1 MKEKL
6 YLEQEN
12 GIGKTLCLILF
23 ALFLALV
30 LLVFSGMFFL
40 SLAYFIKFGFTEH
53 SLDKI
58 YGFWGDFFSNPLIL
72 YKSYYKYF
80 ANFKFSLV
88 GVVPLFGPLLVI
100 GVTIWAY
107 LKTPNSFRLWYRL
120 KQHFAKPQD
129 VEKMHILDG
138 CFGVLGRYHNQLI
151 RPENPMSTF
160 VWGGEGLGKSSC
172 VSLPTA
178 LDSDEACLAVMDSSG
193 ALAKYSS
200 GYRSKLGDVFYFNWA
215 LTDVPEKG
223 EYWPRWNPVSSLEM
237 PERGENRVT
246 YIKTLVQCLFP
257 DEKRNYWEVSSQTAM
272 EGLLLFFASKI
283 EQAMAN
289 DYFLSELL
297 EKGKIAKADRE
308 LLESYYLC
316 MKPDVAEE
324 ALKNLHDGTLNVD
337 NYLPIGSW
345 ENVPELWR
353 GKEFCLPMFADC
365 LMLRYFAITQEDQ
378 EKAAVGGF
386 KIMLGEFIK
395 EARLFGYDARAVQIM
410 QQLYYL
416 TRRQR
421 RIIFT
426 MMLSPLMVFRKSNI
440 RERTS
445 LSDFTLAQMRGTR
458 HDEQW
463 RVTTVYS
470 VADAVKS
477 SAVMSRFLF
486 DMLIAHYTKHKKSE
500 GHFPICF
507 VLDDF
512 ERLPKLSMLTEGL
525 TKAKSAHLSFMMLTD
540 GLHMV
545 EKRYGVEELEDIIS
559 NSSIKLMMADNAKR
573 MSEHFNKLAVFG
585 TKSVQIPAVDA
596 GGFSLVKK
604 GLADANYY
612 RRIAKDLMHHPRSVK
627 FDKEHYLL
635 LVEGFYHLPVNIRAA
650 NFLRDDKL
658 RSRAACSVGYMLKQ
672 EIVEQRNL
680 QDVEVPELLD
690 VVRKSGINVETE
702 DDIDAYLED
711 KYDEVAEVLDS
722 DSDIQTVW
730 AEEVSSR
737 WNYTTDKNQE
747 DENLRQKND
756 DWWMDE
762 DAFKLKEQT
771 NMNPFKN
778 N

>member
-1 MKEKL
+1 
-6 YLEQEN
+6 
-12 GIGKTLCLILF
+12 
-23 ALFLALV
+23 
-30 LLVFSGMFFL
+30 
-40 SLAYFIKFGFTEH
+40 
-53 SLDKI
+53 
-58 YGFWGDFFSNPLIL
+58 
-72 YKSYYKYF
+72 
-80 ANFKFSLV
+80 
-88 GVVPLFGPLLVI
+88 
-100 GVTIWAY
+100 
-107 LKTPNSFRLWYRL
+107 
-120 KQHFAKPQD
+120 
-129 VEKMHILDG
+129 
-138 CFGVLGRYHNQLI
+138 
-151 RPENPMSTF
+151 
-160 VWGGEGLGKSSC
+160 
-172 VSLPTA
+172 
-178 LDSDEACLAVMDSSG
+178 
-193 ALAKYSS
+193 
-200 GYRSKLGDVFYFNWA
+200 
-215 LTDVPEKG
+215 
-223 EYWPRWNPVSSLEM
+223 
-237 PERGENRVT
+237 
-246 YIKTLVQCLFP
+246 
-257 DEKRNYWEVSSQTAM
+257 
-272 EGLLLFFASKI
+272 
-283 EQAMAN
+283 
-289 DYFLSELL
+289 
-297 EKGKIAKADRE
+297 
-308 LLESYYLC
+308 
-316 MKPDVAEE
+316 MKPDVAAE
-324 ALKNLHDGTLNVD
+324 ALKNLRDGTLTLD

-386 KIMLGEFIK
+386 KIMLGEFIR
-395 EARLFGYDARAVQIM
+395 EARLFGYDKRAVMIM

-445 LSDFTLAQMRGTR
+445 LSDFTLAQMRGV
-458 HDEQW
+458 HYDEQW
-463 RVTTVYS
+463 HVTTVYS
-470 VADAVKS
+470 VADAVKTS
-477 SAVMSRFLF
+477 SVMSRFLF
-486 DMLIAHYTKHKKSE
+486 DMLIAYHLSHKKGE
-500 GHFPICF
+500 GHFPISF

-525 TKAKSAHLSFMMLTD
+525 TKAKSENLSFMMLTD

-573 MSEHFNKLAVFG
+573 MSEHFNKLAVYG

-596 GGFSLVKK
+596 GGFALVKK

-612 RRIAKDLMHHPRSVK
+612 HRIAKDLMHHPRSVK

-672 EIVEQRNL
+672 EIVAQRNL
-680 QDVEVPELLD
+680 QDVEVPDLLD

-711 KYDEVAEVLDS
+711 KYDEVAEVLDA

-737 WNYTTDKNQE
+737 WNYSSNQNQVE
-747 DENLRQKND
+747 ENLRQKSD

-762 DAFKLKEQT
+762 DAFKLKEQP

>member
-1 MKEKL
+1 MRKKL
-6 YLEQEN
+6 YLEKDYSWRKN
-12 GIGKTLCLILF
+12 LFFILSAF
-23 ALFLALV
+23 VWAVVFLFLA
-30 LLVFSGMFFL
+30 GMFFW
-40 SLAYFIKFGFTEH
+40 SLDYFVENGFTQNSYENI
-53 SLDKI
+53 SA
-58 YGFWGDFFSNPLIL
+58 FWKDCWKNPLIL
-72 YKSYYKYF
+72 CESYYKYF
-80 ANFKFSLV
+80 ANFRLASVRFI
-88 GVVPLFGPLLVI
+88 PLLGPLLVI

-107 LKTPNSFRLWYRL
+107 LKTPNSFRLWYYL
-120 KQHFAKPQD
+120 KQHFAKLQD
-129 VEKMHILDG
+129 VEKMAILEG
-138 CFGVLGRYHNQLI
+138 KFGVLGKYHNQLI
-151 RPENPMSTF
+151 RPQSTMSTF

-172 VSLPTA
+172 VSLPTV

-215 LTDVPEKG
+215 LRDEPEKG
-223 EYWPRWNPVSSLEM
+223 EYWPRWNPVSSSEM
-237 PERGENRVT
+237 PERGENRIN
-246 YIKTLVQCLFP
+246 YIKILVQCLFP
-257 DEKRNYWEVSSQTAM
+257 DEKRNYWEISSQTAM
-272 EGLLLFFASKI
+272 EGLLLFFTSKI

-297 EKGKIAKADRE
+297 EKGKIAKTDRE

-316 MKPDVAEE
+316 MKPEVAGQ
-324 ALKNLHDGTLNVD
+324 ALRDLREGTLTLE
-337 NYLPIGSW
+337 NYLPVGSW

-365 LMLRYFAITQEDQ
+365 LMLRYFEITQENQ

-395 EARLFGYDARAVQIM
+395 EARLFGYDSRAIQIM

-445 LSDFTLAQMRGTR
+445 LSDFTLAQMRGIR

-477 SAVMSRFLF
+477 SSVMSRFLF
-486 DMLIAHYTKHKKSE
+486 DMLIAYHLKHKKGE
-500 GHFPICF
+500 GYFPISF

-525 TKAKSAHLSFMMLTD
+525 TKAKSKNLSFMMLTD

-545 EKRYGVEELEDIIS
+545 EKRYGLEELEDIIS

-573 MSEHFNKLAVFG
+573 MSEHFNKLALFG
-585 TKSVQIPAVDA
+585 TKSVQIPAI
-596 GGFSLVKK
+596 GGGAFSLVKK

-612 RRIAKDLMHHPRSVK
+612 HRIAQDLMKHPRSVK

-658 RSRAACSVGYMLKQ
+658 KSRAICNASFLLNEKI
-672 EIVEQRNL
+672 EAQRNL

-690 VVRKSGINVETE
+690 VVRKNGINVETE

-711 KYDEVAEVLDS
+711 KYDEVAEVLDAN
-722 DSDIQTVW
+722 SDIQTVW

-737 WNYTTDKNQE
+737 WNYTMDKNQK
-747 DENLRQKND
+747 DENLRPKND
-756 DWWMDE
+756 DWWLDE

>member
-1 MKEKL
+1 MKGKL
-6 YLEQEN
+6 YLEKEN
-12 GIGKTLCLILF
+12 SFFKNVCFVFLSF
-23 ALFLALV
+23 FLAG
-30 LLVFSGMFFL
+30 LLLAVAGMFFL
-40 SLAYFIKFGFTEH
+40 NLAYFIKHDFSEK
-53 SLDKI
+53 SLENIKI
-58 YGFWGDFFSNPLIL
+58 FWGDFLANPLIL
-72 YKSYYKYF
+72 CETYYDYF
-80 ANFKFSLV
+80 VHFKLSFV
-88 GVVPLFGPLLVI
+88 DVIPLFGPLLVI

-107 LKTPNSFRLWYRL
+107 LKTPNSFRLWYCL
-120 KQHFAKPQD
+120 KQHFAKPKD
-129 VEKMHILDG
+129 VEKMAILDG
-138 CFGVLGRYHNQLI
+138 KFGVLGKYHSQLI
-151 RPENPMSTF
+151 RPQKPMSTF

-172 VSLPTA
+172 VSLPTV

-193 ALAKYSS
+193 ALARYSS

-215 LTDVPEKG
+215 LCDEPEKG

-237 PERGENRVT
+237 PERGVNRVK
-246 YIKTLVQCLFP
+246 YIKMLVNCLFP
-257 DEKRNYWEVSSQTAM
+257 QNKKNYWEVSSQTAM

-297 EKGKIAKADRE
+297 EKGKITKSDRE

-316 MKPDVAEE
+316 MNRDVAEQ
-324 ALKNLHDGTLNVD
+324 ALKDLREGKLTLE
-337 NYLPIGSW
+337 NYLPVGSW

-395 EARLFGYDARAVQIM
+395 EARLFGYDARAIQIM

-445 LSDFTLAQMRGTR
+445 LSDFTLAQMRGR
-458 HDEQW
+458 KHDEQW

-477 SAVMSRFLF
+477 SSVMSRFLF
-486 DMLIAHYTKHKKSE
+486 DMLIAYHLTLKKSDE
-500 GHFPICF
+500 HFPISF

-512 ERLPKLSMLTEGL
+512 ERLPKLSMLTDGL
-525 TKAKSAHLSFMMLTD
+525 TKAKTKNMSFMMLTD

-545 EKRYGVEELEDIIS
+545 EKRYGLEELEDIIS

-596 GGFSLVKK
+596 GAFALVKK

-612 RRIAKDLMHHPRSVK
+612 HRIAKDLMHHPRSVK

-658 RSRAACSVGYMLKQ
+658 KSRAACSVGYMLNQDVVAK
-672 EIVEQRNL
+672 RNL
-680 QDVEVPELLD
+680 QDVEVPELLE
-690 VVRKSGINVETE
+690 VVRKNGINVETE
-702 DDIDAYLED
+702 EDIDVYLED
-711 KYDEVAEVLDS
+711 KYDEVAEVLDAN
-722 DSDIQTVW
+722 SDIQTVW

-737 WNYTTDKNQE
+737 WNYAEGKNKE

-771 NMNPFKN
+771 NINPFKN

>member
-6 YLEQEN
+6 YLEQEYSWKKSFLLMLLT
-12 GIGKTLCLILF
+12 I
-23 ALFLALV
+23 FLAL
-30 LLVFSGMFFL
+30 FFL
-40 SLAYFIKFGFTEH
+40 FLSGVLFLCLAFLLEQG
-53 SLDKI
+53 
-58 YGFWGDFFSNPLIL
+58 
-72 YKSYYKYF
+72 
-80 ANFKFSLV
+80 FSLKSFEKIQKFWLSSEYPFDV
-88 GVVPLFGPLLVI
+88 WRGYKKWWDNFQFSFVSVIPLFGPLSVILVT
-100 GVTIWAY
+100 VWAY

-129 VEKMHILDG
+129 VEKMGILEG
-138 CFGVLGRYHNQLI
+138 NFGVLGKYHNQLI
-151 RPENPMSTF
+151 RPEKPMSAF

-172 VSLPTA
+172 VSLPTV

-200 GYRSKLGDVFYFNWA
+200 GYRSKLGEVFYFNWA

-223 EYWPRWNPVSSLEM
+223 EFWPRWNPVSSQEL
-237 PERGENRVT
+237 PERGENRVK
-246 YIKTLVQCLFP
+246 YIKMLIKCLFP
-257 DEKRNYWEVSSQTAM
+257 EEKRNYWEISSQTAM
-272 EGLLLFFASKI
+272 EGLLLFFAAKI

-297 EKGKIAKADRE
+297 EKGKIAKPDRE

-316 MKPDVAEE
+316 MKTDLAED
-324 ALKNLHDGTLNVD
+324 ALQNLRNGTLNLD

-365 LMLRYFAITQEDQ
+365 LMLRYFSITQEDE

-386 KIMLGEFIK
+386 KIMLGEFIR
-395 EARLFGYDARAVQIM
+395 EARLFGYDSRAIQIM

-440 RERTS
+440 RSRTS
-445 LSDFTLAQMRGTR
+445 LSDFTLAQMRGIKS
-458 HDEQW
+458 DDGW

-477 SAVMSRFLF
+477 SSVMSRFLF
-486 DMLIAHYTKHKKSE
+486 DMLIAYHLNHKKND
-500 GHFPICF
+500 GPFPISF

-512 ERLPKLSMLTEGL
+512 ERLPKLSMLTKGL
-525 TKAKSAHLSFMMLTD
+525 VKAKSENLSFMMLTD

-545 EKRYGVEELEDIIS
+545 EKRYGLEELEDIIS
-559 NSSIKLMMADNAKR
+559 NSAIKLMMADNAKR

-596 GGFSLVKK
+596 GAFALVKK

-612 RRIAKDLMHHPRSVK
+612 HRIAKDLMHHPRSVK

-650 NFLRDDKL
+650 NFLRDNKL
-658 RSRAACSVGYMLKQ
+658 KSRAACSVGYILD
-672 EIVEQRNL
+672 EDIVAHRNL
-680 QDVEVPELLD
+680 QDVDVPELVD
-690 VVRKSGINVETE
+690 VVRKGGINVESE
-702 DDIDAYLED
+702 EDIDAYLED
-711 KYDEVAEVLDS
+711 KYDEVAEVLDA
-722 DSDIQTVW
+722 DSDIQSVW
-730 AEEVSSR
+730 ADEVSSR
-737 WNYTTDKNQE
+737 WNYTPNPNQE
-747 DENLRQKND
+747 EENLRQKSD

-762 DAFKLKEQT
+762 DAFKLKEQP

>member
-6 YLEQEN
+6 YLEKDNDWVKNLFFILSAFVLAFILLFLSCIFFWSLDYFFEN
-12 GIGKTLCLILF
+12 G
-23 ALFLALV
+23 
-30 LLVFSGMFFL
+30 
-40 SLAYFIKFGFTEH
+40 FTQKSYE
-53 SLDKI
+53 KI
-58 YGFWGDFFSNPLIL
+58 SGFWKDCWVNPLIL
-72 YKSYYKYF
+72 YESYYKYF
-80 ANFKFSLV
+80 ANFSFLKIQI
-88 GVVPLFGPLLVI
+88 VPLLGPLLFI
-100 GVTIWAY
+100 IVTVWAY
-107 LKTPNSFRLWYRL
+107 LKTPNSFCLWYRL
-120 KQHFAKPQD
+120 KQHFAKHED
-129 VEKMHILDG
+129 VEKMGIFDG
-138 CFGVLGRYHNQLI
+138 KFGVLGKYHNQLI
-151 RPENPMSTF
+151 RLQVPMSAF

-172 VSLPTA
+172 VSLPTV

-200 GYRSKLGDVFYFNWA
+200 GYRSKLGRVFYFNWA
-215 LTDVPEKG
+215 LTDAPEKG
-223 EYWPRWNPVSSLEM
+223 EFWPRWNPVSSQEL
-237 PERGENRVT
+237 PKRGANRIK
-246 YIKTLVQCLFP
+246 YIKMLIKCLFP
-257 DEKRNYWEVSSQTAM
+257 DDKKNYWEVSSQTAM

-297 EKGKIAKADRE
+297 EKGKIIQDDKA

-316 MKPDVAEE
+316 MKSDLVEE
-324 ALKNLHDGTLNVD
+324 ALENLRNGTLSLD
-337 NYLPIGSW
+337 NYLPVGSW

-365 LMLRYFAITQEDQ
+365 LMLRYFSITQEDQ

-395 EARLFGYDARAVQIM
+395 EARLFGYDVRAVQIM

-445 LSDFTLAQMRGTR
+445 LSDFTLMQMRGMKY
-458 HDEQW
+458 DEQW
-463 RVTTVYS
+463 HVSTVYC

-477 SAVMSRFLF
+477 SSVMSRFLF
-486 DMLIAHYTKHKKSE
+486 DMLIAYHLRHKKDE
-500 GHFPICF
+500 GYFPISF

-512 ERLPKLSMLTEGL
+512 ERLPRLSMLTKGL
-525 TKAKSAHLSFMMLTD
+525 AKAKTENLSFMMLTD

-545 EKRYGVEELEDIIS
+545 EKRYGLEELEDIIS
-559 NSSIKLMMADNAKR
+559 NSAIKLMMADNAKR
-573 MSEHFNKLAVFG
+573 MSEHFNKLAVYG
-585 TKSVQIPAVDA
+585 TKSVQIPAV
-596 GGFSLVKK
+596 GGGAFSLVKK

-658 RSRAACSVGYMLKQ
+658 KSRAVCNASYILNEM
-672 EIVEQRNL
+672 VETQRNL
-680 QDVEVPELLD
+680 QDVNVPNLID
-690 VVRKSGINVETE
+690 VMRKSGINVETE
-702 DDIDAYLED
+702 EDIDTYLED

-722 DSDIQTVW
+722 DSDIQDVW

-737 WNYTTDKNQE
+737 WNYTMDKSHE

-756 DWWMDE
+756 DWWLGE
-762 DAFKLKEQT
+762 EAFKLKEPT
-771 NMNPFKN
+771 HMNPFKN